1 MYLKRLK
8 DLRED
13 SDLTQEELATKLN
26 LTQRAYS
33 HYENGNR
40 DIPLEVLIKVAD
52 IFDVT
57 VDYLLERTNEK

>member
-8 DLRED
+8 NLRED

-52 IFDVT
+52 IFGVT

>member
-13 SDLTQEELATKLN
+13 SDLTQEELATKLD

-52 IFDVT
+52 IFGVT

>member
-52 IFDVT
+52 IFGVT

>member
-8 DLRED
+8 NLRED
-13 SDLTQEELATKLN
+13 NDLTQEELASKLN

-40 DIPLEVLIKVAD
+40 DIPLEVLIKIAD
-52 IFDVT
+52 IFEVS
-57 VDYLLERTNEK
+57 VDYLLERTNKK